1 MANPLLLP
9 VINWA
14 RNLRYPTLFKIVAA
28 LFLIDLAIPL
38 DDVLPPFFL
47 DELMLGLG
55 TLALASWKKRKEP
68 TRQANSGT
76 ASNVIEGESRR

>member
-9 VINWA
+9 IISWA
-14 RNLRYPTLFKIVAA
+14 RNLRHPTLFKIVAA

-38 DDVLPPFFL
+38 DDLFPPYFL

-55 TLALASWKKRKEP
+55 TLALASWKKRKDP
-68 TRQANSGT
+68 ANPP
-76 ASNVIEGESRR
+76 SNVIEGESRR